1 MQRRDGA
8 VSAKNEAVAEAF
20 ARYYELYE
28 KYGMDYDV
36 TGNFER
42 KCDNG
47 GARCT
52 KKSVGWQ
59 CRLRSTSG

>member
-1 MQRRDGA
+1 MGQYLQ
-8 VSAKNEAVAEAF
+8 KEAVAEAF
-20 ARYYELYE
+20 GRYYELYE

-42 KCDNG
+42 KCDKG
-47 GARCT
+47 STLYEEKTPDGE
-52 KKSVGWQ
+52 